1 MRTEEQ
7 FKQCLE
13 HGKWSIFFFPLFYLV
28 FVALIIEII
37 NQSQKSRNL
46 VFHSVAFTRQDMGVK
61 AKQWRLD
68 IARESMALLRLL
80 VTGK

>member
-1 MRTEEQ
+1 MDD
-7 FKQCLE
+7 
-13 HGKWSIFFFPLFYLV
+13 
-28 FVALIIEII
+28 IIK
-37 NQSQKSRNL
+37 SLYSRNL

-80 VTGK
+80 VTGE